1 MRREDLQWF
10 PIHIEAAA
18 VFRLGIQGLHQLEHR
33 PEIPQQLLLLRLL
46 RYLIATEEAGIFM
59 PQADDLLDQV
69 KLSFGQD
76 DPVVEAAPFIEVV
89 FKHADRPLKRDIL
102 LRTGSVAPATALTLP
117 IPSLRV

>member
-1 MRREDLQWF
+1 MRYENLQWF
-10 PIHIEAAA
+10 PVHIEAAA

-33 PEIPQQLLLLRLL
+33 PEIPQQLFLLCLLRHF
-46 RYLIATEEAGIFM
+46 IATEEARIFV

-69 KLSFGQD
+69 ELSFGQD
-76 DPVVEAAPFIEVV
+76 DPVMEAAPFIEVV

-117 IPSLRV
+117 IPSIRV